1 MKAAAASEAPIS
13 FLGNLSH
20 AETMKRLS
28 SAKLLILPSLCFEG
42 FPMVVQEAYA
52 YGVPVAASNI
62 GSLPHLIVENRT
74 GTLFVPGSAESL
86 LKSVQPLLAH
96 DELLRLLGAQA
107 NEEFELKYTAGR
119 NYEILMNVYASA
131 AEHRGAKL
139 N

>member
-1 MKAAAASEAPIS
+1 
-13 FLGNLSH
+13 
-20 AETMKRLS
+20 
-28 SAKLLILPSLCFEG
+28 
-42 FPMVVQEAYA
+42 MVVQEAYA